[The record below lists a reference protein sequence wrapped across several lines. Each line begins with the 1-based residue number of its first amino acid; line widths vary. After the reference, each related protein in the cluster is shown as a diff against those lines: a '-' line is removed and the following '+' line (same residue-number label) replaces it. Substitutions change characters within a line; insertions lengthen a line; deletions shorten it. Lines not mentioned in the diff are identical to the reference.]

1 MILKWE
7 TLSKTAAADRIGL
20 WTGMPSE
27 GFDTMVNNWCHH
39 EVEDCPLQYLSLREK
54 LVNAYEETKEYV
66 DNNPEYAFSA
76 TKIYQVEYRFA
87 MQIYSILNDEGMTMR
102 NASDDGVWR
111 FLSIIVVPDIVY
123 DRWKKEDNRR
133 YINPDRFYFATR
145 RIWLKILWWYVY
157 LCWQGTP
164 EETERLISTNNANEI
179 SQLVERAGSGGYRVE
194 LFREIIRYYDTNISQ
209 KKRIEE
215 KNLLSR
221 VLQLNIARS
230 QIVEPDLVPGGVAEY
245 VKSLFGYFG
254 F

>member
-1 MILKWE
+1 MENMKKEINMKSLGSIFRTFLFILE
-7 TLSKTAAADRIGL
+7 A
-20 WTGMPSE
+20 
-27 GFDTMVNNWCHH
+27 
-39 EVEDCPLQYLSLREK
+39 
-54 LVNAYEETKEYV
+54 YV
-66 DNNPEYAFSA
+66 DA
-76 TKIYQVEYRFA
+76 VE
-87 MQIYSILNDEGMTMR
+87 QLHHS
-102 NASDDGVWR
+102 
-111 FLSIIVVPDIVY
+111 
-123 DRWKKEDNRR
+123 
-133 YINPDRFYFATR
+133 
-145 RIWLKILWWYVY
+145 
-157 LCWQGTP
+157 
-164 EETERLISTNNANEI
+164 NNANEI